1 MLQRFSF
8 RQLLVIAF
16 LLIAALLGAASLRA
30 LFTLEDITLQ
40 SRDNAARAL
49 ELSGSAQSLNERSV
63 SMERT
68 SRQSVVL
75 DDRVLR
81 GRFNSEA
88 REAARIVETL
98 ESEGMPRATGEQW
111 RGHLK
116 EMGTLLS
123 GTPETALE
131 RERMLAQE
139 FRQLEFVN
147 TAISAQVQQA
157 IQQRNKL
164 LETRLESSRKFLTQQ
179 VGWAIALA
187 VTMAVAFGVWFT
199 LPLRR
204 LENAIVGLGENRL
217 DQAISIQGPADLAL
231 VGQRLNWLRL
241 RLVEL
246 DADKSRFLRHIS
258 HELKTPLASMREGV
272 SLLEDGVAGEL
283 SPEQREIAQ
292 ILRHNTALLQNQ
304 IEDLLR
310 FNTAAFEARQL
321 HRQTI
326 DLLQLLENQVDA
338 QRLQWRA
345 RELSVSVVGEP
356 VKIALDPEKIGT
368 AVANLLSNAI
378 RFSPFK
384 GSIRL
389 ELLKFPGYVR
399 IEFHDQGIGVAV
411 ADRERVFEPFY
422 RGERQPQDVVRGSGI
437 GLSIVHEY
445 VAAHGGRV
453 ELLQDQPGAHFR
465 IELPHV
471 FKS

>member
-16 LLIAALLGAASLRA
+16 LLIAALLGGASLRA
-30 LFTLEDITLQ
+30 LVTLQELTLE

-49 ELSGSAQSLNERSV
+49 ELSGAARSLNERSV

-81 GRFNSEA
+81 DRFANEA
-88 REAARIVETL
+88 RDATKVVAELEA
-98 ESEGMPRATGEQW
+98 EGMLRASAQRWRAQLAITTG
-111 RGHLK
+111 
-116 EMGTLLS
+116 LLA
-123 GTPETALE
+123 GAPETALE
-131 RERMLAQE
+131 RERQLAQE
-139 FRQLEFVN
+139 FQEFESIN
-147 TAISAQVQQA
+147 TAIAVQVQQA

-164 LETRLESSRKFLTQQ
+164 LEARLEASRQDLTKQ
-179 VGWAIALA
+179 VTSAIVLA
-187 VTMAVAFGVWFT
+187 VAMAVVFGVWFT
-199 LPLRR
+199 RPLRQ

-217 DQAISIQGPADLAL
+217 DETIAIKGPADLAL

-272 SLLEDGVAGEL
+272 SLLEDGVAGAL
-283 SPEQREIAQ
+283 SADQREIAQ
-292 ILRHNTALLQNQ
+292 ILRHNTALLQSQ

-321 HRQTI
+321 HRQPT

-338 QRLQWRA
+338 QRLQWRSK
-345 RELSVSVVGEP
+345 ELSVKVAGESVRLEV
-356 VKIALDPEKIGT
+356 DPEKIGT
-368 AVANLLSNAI
+368 AMANLLSNAI
-378 RFSPFK
+378 RYSPLK
-384 GSIRL
+384 GAIGLEIKRL
-389 ELLKFPGYVR
+389 QGLVR
-399 IEFHDQGIGVAV
+399 IEFHDQGVGVAA
-411 ADRERVFEPFY
+411 ADRERIFEPFY
-422 RGERQPQDVVRGSGI
+422 RGERQPLDVARGSGI
-437 GLSIVHEY
+437 GLSIVQEY
-445 VAAHGGRV
+445 VAAHGGRI
-453 ELLQDQPGAHFR
+453 ELLPEESGAHFR